1 MVAIPAG
8 MECWLKRAVGT
19 LGLLSLLAATPV
31 WAVPLAGFALRAETH
46 NFAFFSRGDARVD
59 VRRPEAQLA
68 RIETALGQRLSARVD
83 YYIYERAEDIAAT
96 TGRYAGG
103 LTFPDLGQIHSTSS
117 SQDHEIVHVVAFQL
131 GDPGPFFQEG
141 LAVALGDHGRWLGQP
156 VDRVARKAAQATTL
170 EALISHFDAADPKEG
185 YAVAGSFMSFLIKT
199 HGLPQVSHFF
209 RACHGGRTAAAAF
222 TAIFGETLELAGA
235 RWVRTL

>member
-1 MVAIPAG
+1 

-19 LGLLSLLAATPV
+19 VGLLSLLATTSVSAS
-31 WAVPLAGFALRAETH
+31 PLAGFTLRAETR

-68 RIETALGQRLSARVD
+68 RVEAALGESLSARVD
-83 YYIYERAEDIAAT
+83 YYVHERPEDIAAT

-103 LTFPDLGQIHSTSS
+103 LTLPELGQIHSTSS
-117 SQDHEIVHVVAFQL
+117 SQDHEIVHVVAHQL
-131 GDPGPFFQEG
+131 GNPGPFFQEG

-156 VDRVARKAAQATTL
+156 VDRVARKVATTTI
-170 EALISHFDAADPKEG
+170 ETLIAHFDAADPKEG
-185 YAVAGSFMSFLIKT
+185 YAVAGSFVSFLIKA

-209 RACHGGRTAAAAF
+209 RACQGERTTATAFAA
-222 TAIFGETLELAGA
+222 TFGETLEVAGVKWA
-235 RWVRTL
+235 RSL